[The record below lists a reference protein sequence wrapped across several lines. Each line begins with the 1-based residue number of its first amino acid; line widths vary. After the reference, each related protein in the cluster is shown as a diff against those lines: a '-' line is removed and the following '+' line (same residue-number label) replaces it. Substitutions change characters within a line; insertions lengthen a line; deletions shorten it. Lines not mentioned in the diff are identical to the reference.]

1 MTQIK
6 NICYRETNKLLEII
20 KQFPESD
27 RKKAIDAGTIFL
39 EGGVAMLRIAKQSHQ
54 NQEMT

>member
-1 MTQIK
+1 MTKIQSMWNK
-6 NICYRETNKLLEII
+6 ETNKLLNII

-39 EGGVAMLRIAKQSHQ
+39 EGGLAMLRIAKQQSK
-54 NQEMT
+54 EP